1 MRQFIASLEAIS
13 EYSGRAVA
21 WLNVALV
28 LLIVYDVLMRYV
40 FNTTY
45 TFIYEL
51 EWYLFAYVFL
61 LGAAYAFKHDR
72 HVRVDL
78 FYANFKPRGKALV
91 EVLGTA
97 VFLIPFCL
105 LLILTSWKFT
115 ANSLVQG
122 EGSPDP
128 GGIPYRF
135 LIKGAIPLGA
145 LLLLLQGIAH
155 LLRHGL
161 ILAGRSDLLD
171 KKS

>member
-1 MRQFIASLEAIS
+1 MRQFIAGLEAIS